1 MILFSEYIFHFQ
13 VAVSLVF
20 KLLLFSADLEIQ
32 LICLCRSH
40 FALPG
45 RLLHT
50 IWSTTLTEAK
60 ALGMQFWTES
70 GSLSNYITIYPLL
83 HKT

>member
-32 LICLCRSH
+32 LVCLRRSH
-40 FALPG
+40 FVLPG
-45 RLLHT
+45 RLLCT